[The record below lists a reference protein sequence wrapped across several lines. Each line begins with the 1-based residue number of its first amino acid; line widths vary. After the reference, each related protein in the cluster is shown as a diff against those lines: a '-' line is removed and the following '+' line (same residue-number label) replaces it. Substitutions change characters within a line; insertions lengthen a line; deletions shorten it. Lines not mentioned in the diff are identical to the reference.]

1 MNRCF
6 LKNCSDI
13 INEYFQNS
21 PSKQMNLFDY
31 FIIFFN
37 GKKIIG
43 KNENV
48 NFENVNFVNN

>member
-6 LKNCSDI
+6 FKKLFRH
-13 INEYFQNS
+13 NEYFQNS